1 MNAKHLLP
9 KASQKPL
16 QIPETFYIQGQR
28 QAFEVEVEIKTPK
41 KEAIQVSEFSPGSL
55 IAVCKTYCLQLK
67 CWRISVQDAKHK
79 PKPKYDQTTSSG

>member
-28 QAFEVEVEIKTPK
+28 QAFE
-41 KEAIQVSEFSPGSL
+41 IQVSELSPESL
-55 IAVCKTYCLQLK
+55 IAVNDV
-67 CWRISVQDAKHK
+67 CWS
-79 PKPKYDQTTSSG
+79 T